1 MAVKPTL
8 TTLQASTI
16 DILNTIRANAS
27 QEYQELVPE
36 VSTLEPEQSIREV
49 GTAILGYPALA
60 NQFVNALINR
70 IAYTILSSATFY
82 NMYKN
87 LKKGVVELGETIEEI
102 FVNIAELRDYNPEKA
117 PQREL
122 KRTLP
127 DVKSAFHIMNFQG
140 QYPVTIQNNELR
152 QAFLSFDGVE
162 KMISDIVQSVYTAA
176 EYDEFLLFK
185 YLLIK
190 GANKGAM
197 AVKFDGSTT
206 NDKAISFR
214 GMSNNLLFMSNKYN
228 QQNVRTN
235 TPKDRQVIFMSADFN
250 AKYDVEVL
258 ASAFNMDKAEFMGKL
273 YLIDDFTSFD
283 NERFEQLRD
292 SNNSVELVTDDE
304 LEFMKNVDAILL
316 DEKWFQ
322 FYDNLNMFT
331 EVYVSSGLYWNY
343 NYTVWKT
350 VSFSPFSNA
359 ILFVGGEEDS
369 YVPSTTLTYKV
380 SEKSVNDSVTTLTIE
395 PDKEINDVKAFNFV
409 FVQTEEATAGAI
421 GVHKWGGV
429 MIPTYKNPENQF
441 TPELIYVPTGIKYK
455 ARESINANI
464 ELGATIE
471 FQVVPK

>member
-1 MAVKPTL
+1 MAIKPTL

-36 VSTLEPEQSIREV
+36 VSSLEPEQSIREV
-49 GTAILGYPALA
+49 GTAILGYPTLA
-60 NQFVNALINR
+60 NQFVNALVNR
-70 IAYTILSSATFY
+70 IAFTILSSATFY

-127 DVKSAFHIMNFQG
+127 DVKTAFHIMNFQG

-190 GANKGAM
+190 GVTKGAISFKEDGTTM
-197 AVKFDGSTT
+197 EKKAV
-206 NDKAISFR
+206 AFR

-250 AKYDVEVL
+250 AQYDVEVL
-258 ASAFNMDKAEFMGKL
+258 ASAFNMDKSEFMGKL
-273 YLIDDFTSFD
+273 YLIDDFTTFD
-283 NERFEQLRD
+283 NERFAQLRQAND
-292 SNNSVELVTDDE
+292 SIELVTDAE
-304 LEFMKNVDAILL
+304 LEEMKKVEAIIL

-359 ILFVGGEEDS
+359 VAFIEPQETEI
-369 YVPSTTLTYKV
+369 VPNSTLSYKV
-380 SEKSVNDSVTTLTIE
+380 ASKDITDEVTTFTLE
-395 PDKEINDVKAFNFV
+395 PDKEVGDTLPFNFV
-409 FVQTEEATAGAI
+409 FVQTEEAVTNSI
-421 GVHKWGGV
+421 GVHKWGGI
-429 MIPTYKNPENQF
+429 MIPKSATTGY
-441 TPELIYVPTGIKYK
+441 TPELLYVPTGITYK
-455 ARESINANI
+455 ATTAINSTT
-464 ELGATIE
+464 EVGDTIQ
-471 FQVVPK
+471 FNAVSNS

>member
-1 MAVKPTL
+1 MAIKPTL

-36 VSTLEPEQSIREV
+36 VSSLEPEQSIREV
-49 GTAILGYPALA
+49 GTAILGYPTLA
-60 NQFVNALINR
+60 NQFVNALVNR
-70 IAYTILSSATFY
+70 IAFTILSSATFY

-127 DVKSAFHIMNFQG
+127 DVKTAFHIMNFQG

-190 GANKGAM
+190 GVTKGAISFKEDGTKM
-197 AVKFDGSTT
+197 EEKAV
-206 NDKAISFR
+206 AFR

-250 AKYDVEVL
+250 AQYDVEVL
-258 ASAFNMDKAEFMGKL
+258 ASAFNMDKSEFMGKL
-273 YLIDDFTSFD
+273 YLIDDFTTFD
-283 NERFEQLRD
+283 NERFAQLRQAND
-292 SNNSVELVTDDE
+292 SIELVTDAE
-304 LEFMKNVDAILL
+304 LEEMKKVEAIIL

-359 ILFVGGEEDS
+359 VAFIKPQQTEIVPNSTLS
-369 YVPSTTLTYKV
+369 YKIASKDITD
-380 SEKSVNDSVTTLTIE
+380 EVTTFTVE
-395 PDKEINDVKAFNFV
+395 PDKEVNDTLPFNFV
-409 FVQTEEATAGAI
+409 FVQTEEAVTRSI
-421 GVHKWGGV
+421 GVHKWGGII
-429 MIPTYKNPENQF
+429 IPKSATTGY
-441 TPELIYVPTGIKYK
+441 TPELLYVPTGITYR
-455 ARESINANI
+455 ATTAITSTSEVGDTIQFNAVSNS
-464 ELGATIE
+464 
-471 FQVVPK
+471 

>member
-8 TTLQASTI
+8 TSLQASTI

-49 GTAILGYPALA
+49 GTAILGYPTLA
-60 NQFVNALINR
+60 NQFVNALVNR
-70 IAYTILSSATFY
+70 IAFTILSSATFY

-87 LKKGVVELGETIEEI
+87 LKKGTVELGETIEEI

-127 DVKSAFHIMNFQG
+127 DVKTAFHIMNFQA

-162 KMISDIVQSVYTAA
+162 KMIADIVQSVYTAA

-190 GANKGAM
+190 GVNKGAIAFKEDGDTM
-197 AVKFDGSTT
+197 EEKAV
-206 NDKAISFR
+206 AFR

-283 NERFEQLRD
+283 NERFAQLRNT
-292 SNNSVELVTDDE
+292 NNSVELVTDSE
-304 LEFMKNVDAILL
+304 LEAMKSVEAILL

-359 ILFVGGEEDS
+359 IAFVKNQQTEI
-369 YVPSTTLTYKV
+369 VPNATLTYKV
-380 SEKSVNDSVTTLTIE
+380 TSKDITDEVTTFTVE
-395 PDKEINDVKAFNFV
+395 PDEEVDDVSPFNFV
-409 FVQTEEATAGAI
+409 FVQTEEAVTRAI
-421 GVHKWGGV
+421 GVHKWGGI
-429 MIPTYKNPENQF
+429 MIPKSATTGYI
-441 TPELIYVPTGIKYK
+441 PELLYVPTGITYK
-455 ARESINANI
+455 ATEAITSAT
-464 ELGATIE
+464 EVGATIQ
-471 FQVVPK
+471 FNVVSNS

>member
-1 MAVKPTL
+1 MAIKPTL

-36 VSTLEPEQSIREV
+36 VSSLEPEQSIREV
-49 GTAILGYPALA
+49 GTAILGYPTLA
-60 NQFVNALINR
+60 NQFVNALVNR
-70 IAYTILSSATFY
+70 IAFTILSSATFY

-127 DVKSAFHIMNFQG
+127 DVKTAFHIMNFQG

-190 GANKGAM
+190 GVTKGAISFKENGTKM
-197 AVKFDGSTT
+197 EEKAV
-206 NDKAISFR
+206 AFR

-250 AKYDVEVL
+250 AQYDVEVL
-258 ASAFNMDKAEFMGKL
+258 ASAFNMDKSEFMGKL
-273 YLIDDFTSFD
+273 YLIDDFTTFD
-283 NERFEQLRD
+283 NERFAQLRQAND
-292 SNNSVELVTDDE
+292 SIELVTDAE
-304 LEFMKNVDAILL
+304 LEEMKKVEAIIL

-359 ILFVGGEEDS
+359 VAFITPQQTEIVPNSTLS
-369 YVPSTTLTYKV
+369 YKIASKDITD
-380 SEKSVNDSVTTLTIE
+380 EVTTFTVE
-395 PDKEINDVKAFNFV
+395 PDKEVSDTLPFNFV
-409 FVQTEEATAGAI
+409 FVQTEEAVTRSI
-421 GVHKWGGV
+421 GVHKWGGII
-429 MIPTYKNPENQF
+429 IPKSATTGY
-441 TPELIYVPTGIKYK
+441 TPELLYVPTGITYR
-455 ARESINANI
+455 ATTTITSTSEVGDTIQFNAVSNS
-464 ELGATIE
+464 
-471 FQVVPK
+471 